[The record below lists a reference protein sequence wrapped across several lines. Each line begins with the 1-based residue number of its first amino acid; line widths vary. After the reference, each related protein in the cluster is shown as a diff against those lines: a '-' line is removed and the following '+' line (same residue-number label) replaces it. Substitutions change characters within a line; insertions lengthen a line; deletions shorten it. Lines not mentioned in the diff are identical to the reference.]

1 MAEVDDIVLEWST
14 PQEEIESAAGYSP
27 TIEAVGGVTVAVE
40 AVAGISEPE
49 D

>member
-14 PQEEIESAAGYSP
+14 LPETMESAAGYSP
-27 TIEAVGGVTVAVE
+27 TTEAVGGVTTAIE